1 MWAEN
6 LDAFWKI
13 YFFFC
18 TAEEMNLFICSFVN
32 YFKMKSN
39 SGNSPVSLGNPDLA
53 KVAALV
59 RQAPPASSHSRGNHA
74 DN

>member
-1 MWAEN
+1 M
-6 LDAFWKI
+6 LSVKFI
-13 YFFFC
+13 FC

-39 SGNSPVSLGNPDLA
+39 GGNSPVSLCNPDLV

-59 RQAPPASSHSRGNHA
+59 PQASPASSHSRGNHA